1 MDAPGPAALAPAQA
15 TQFCHPVILWIWLL
29 TVWADERSEVA
40 AKRNSATAR
49 MDMLLVV
56 FFNITTFTPG
66 VCLPPFPTAKVTLTT
81 HLLCFNPFHPVP
93 RETKN
98 HGLLGDYGHYLVP
111 KSKRSGIKSAPF
123 RIHEC

>member
-1 MDAPGPAALAPAQA
+1 LAPAQA

-29 TVWADERSEVA
+29 TVWADERSEAA

-49 MDMLLVV
+49 MDVLLVV

-66 VCLPPFPTAKVTLTT
+66 VCLPPFPTAKLRVTT
-81 HLLCFNPFHPVP
+81 HLLCFNPFPRAA

-98 HGLLGDYGHYLVP
+98 RELLSD
-111 KSKRSGIKSAPF
+111 
-123 RIHEC
+123 

>member
-29 TVWADERSEVA
+29 TVWADEGSEAA

-49 MDMLLVV
+49 METLLVV
-56 FFNITTFTPG
+56 LFTVTTFTPG
-66 VCLPPFPTAKVTLTT
+66 DFFVPPFPTAKLRVTTD
-81 HLLCFNPFHPVP
+81 LLCFNPFPSVA

-98 HGLLGDYGHYLVP
+98 CELLGD
-111 KSKRSGIKSAPF
+111 
-123 RIHEC
+123 

>member
-1 MDAPGPAALAPAQA
+1 MDALGPAALAPAQA

-49 MDMLLVV
+49 MDVLLVV

-66 VCLPPFPTAKVTLTT
+66 VCLPPFPTAKLRVTT
-81 HLLCFNPFHPVP
+81 HLLCFNHFPPAA

-98 HGLLGDYGHYLVP
+98 RELLSD
-111 KSKRSGIKSAPF
+111 
-123 RIHEC
+123 